1 MISNHTKQE
10 LLKAIGNPEL
20 YGSGTMRK
28 QLQATYD
35 KMLDEISIYIFQKH
49 LDSRMA
55 LRQELVKSAR
65 SLSKKPRWL
74 DPLLEVMR
82 NESMLFSKDYR
93 EHSKDIEKFLT
104 NYVSLFIR
112 CF

>member
-1 MISNHTKQE
+1 MISVHTKQE
-10 LLKAIGNPEL
+10 LLKAIGNPGQ
-20 YGSGTMRK
+20 YGSGAMRK

-55 LRQELVKSAR
+55 LRQELVKNA
-65 SLSKKPRWL
+65 KKPGNKPRWL
-74 DPLLEVMR
+74 DPLLDMMR
-82 NESMLFSKDYR
+82 NESKLFNKDYR

-104 NYVSLFIR
+104 NHVSLFIK